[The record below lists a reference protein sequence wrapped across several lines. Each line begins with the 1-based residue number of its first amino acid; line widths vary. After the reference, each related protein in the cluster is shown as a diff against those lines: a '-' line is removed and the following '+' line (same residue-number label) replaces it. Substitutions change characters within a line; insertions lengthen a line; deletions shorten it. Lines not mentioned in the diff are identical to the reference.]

1 MSSSDDAP
9 APITGGA
16 IDTGDAAVVAI
27 VARPATCGEE
37 TPPQCS
43 GTLIAPRVVLTAA
56 HCVDAD
62 APAGVLEVVIGA
74 DVLAQPRPRHILV
87 VDASVHPSYD
97 AETKDYDLAL
107 LLLAEPAAETPVAL
121 ASTAMTNAA
130 IGLPVRAV
138 GFGTTVGGSGVDGK
152 KREGTM
158 LVRSLAQVTFES
170 EPGPALSC
178 GGDSGGPIF
187 FDGGGGGG
195 EQLVGVTSAGD
206 PGCTSFA
213 INARVDQYVAD
224 FVDPFV
230 ARAAT
235 APLVT
240 TPASPGDLC
249 AFECE
254 TDGDCPALLH
264 CEAAR
269 CVMPGGGDQNRAGAW
284 GDACATT
291 ADCGTGAT
299 CARLWSD
306 TCACVSQCSTLP
318 IPAGDGCCS
327 AGGGASASASALLL
341 GALVLAV
348 VRAAPRSAFR
358 RR

>member
-1 MSSSDDAP
+1 MSSSDSPAP
-9 APITGGA
+9 APITGGT
-16 IDTGDAAVVAI
+16 IDMGDAAVVAI
-27 VARPATCGEE
+27 VARRATCGEQ

-56 HCVDAD
+56 HCV
-62 APAGVLEVVIGA
+62 APETPSGMLEIVIGA
-74 DVLAQPRPRHILV
+74 DVLAQPAPRHIMV

-138 GFGTTVGGSGVDGK
+138 GFGTTAGGAGVDGK

-178 GGDSGGPIF
+178 GGDSGGPLF
-187 FDGGGGGG
+187 FDGGGG

-206 PGCTSFA
+206 PGCTTFA

-224 FVDPFV
+224 FIDPFV
-230 ARAAT
+230 AMAAA
-235 APLVT
+235 APVVPS
-240 TPASPGDLC
+240 PASPGDLC
-249 AFECE
+249 AVECE
-254 TDGDCPALLH
+254 VDGDCPALLH
-264 CEAAR
+264 CEQAR
-269 CVMPGGGDQNRAGAW
+269 CVLPGSTVGAW
-284 GDACATT
+284 GDACTTT
-291 ADCGTGAT
+291 AECGAGAT
-299 CARLWSD
+299 CARLWTD
-306 TCACVSQCSTLP
+306 TCACVSQCATLP

-327 AGGGASASASALLL
+327 TSAGASPVTALFL
-341 GALVLAV
+341 GALVLAL
-348 VRAAPRSAFR
+348 VRVAPRSTFR

>member
-1 MSSSDDAP
+1 MSSSGHD

-27 VARPATCGEE
+27 VARRTACGEPS
-37 TPPQCS
+37 PPQCS

-56 HCVDAD
+56 HCVDA
-62 APAGVLEVVIGA
+62 ATPAGALEVVIGA
-74 DVLAQPRPRHILV
+74 DVLAQPTPRHIMV

-107 LLLAEPAAETPVAL
+107 LLLAEPAAETPIAL
-121 ASTAMTNAA
+121 ASTAMTSAA

-138 GFGTTVGGSGVDGK
+138 GFGATAGGPGVVDGK
-152 KREGTM
+152 KRDGTM

-170 EPGPALSC
+170 EPGPELSC

-187 FDGGGGGG
+187 FDGGGG

-206 PGCTSFA
+206 PGCTTFA

-230 ARAAT
+230 AMAAS
-235 APLVT
+235 APVVAA
-240 TPASPGDLC
+240 PASPGDLC
-249 AFECE
+249 AVECE
-254 TDGDCPALLH
+254 SDGDCPALLH
-264 CEAAR
+264 CEQSR
-269 CVMPGGGDQNRAGAW
+269 CALPGASDQAGAGAW
-284 GDACATT
+284 GDMCVTN
-291 ADCGTGAT
+291 ADCGAGAT

-306 TCACVSQCSTLP
+306 TCACVSPCATLP
-318 IPAGDGCCS
+318 VPAGDGCCS
-327 AGGGASASASALLL
+327 TGAGGSPSAALLL
-341 GALVLAV
+341 GALVVAL
-348 VRAAPRSAFR
+348 AFR